1 MPDAAPK
8 ILHVFPGF
16 DPGGTELR
24 TVALINALGPRFRH
38 RILTLTPDK
47 GAAARL
53 DSALG
58 VEIIGPPRR
67 GNALQWPLTLREI
80 ARREEPAVIITYNW
94 GATDMILGARLGARC
109 AFIHNECGFGPD
121 EAERMIPRRVW
132 TRRVLLNT
140 IFRTVVVSEALFDTA
155 QRDFRIAPERLQFI
169 RTGVR
174 TERFKPGRNFVVR
187 RRHGLGEDDLVF
199 GFVGGL
205 RPEKNLPLLIRAFAS
220 AGLSTA
226 HLLLV
231 GEGGLRAELEKLAAE
246 LKVADRVI
254 FAGRAAEPL
263 EYYHAIDVFTMS
275 SITEQTSNAQL
286 EAMAC
291 GRPCILTDVGDCRV
305 VLGEG
310 KSAGSAVVASGD
322 VPGFAAAMTAL
333 ARDPGLRE
341 RAGRVNRERVV
352 REYSFDR
359 MVEEYAALW
368 SAAAACVD
376 ERMKG

>member
-1 MPDAAPK
+1 MSAAPK

-24 TVALINALGPRFRH
+24 TVALINALGGRFRH

-53 DSALG
+53 DPGLG
-58 VEIIGPPRR
+58 VEVTGPPAR
-67 GNALQWPLTLREI
+67 GNALEWPLTLRAI
-80 ARREEPAVIITYNW
+80 ARREQPHVVITYNW
-94 GATDMILGARLGARC
+94 GSTDMILGARPGARFS
-109 AFIHNECGFGPD
+109 FIHNECGFGPD

-132 TRRVLLNT
+132 TRRLLLNT
-140 IFRTVVVSEALFDTA
+140 IFRTVVVSQALFETA
-155 QRDFRIAPERLQFI
+155 QRDFRIAPARLQFI
-169 RTGVR
+169 RTGVH
-174 TERFKPGRNFVVR
+174 TGRFKPGQNFVVR
-187 RRHGLGEDDLVF
+187 RRHGLAEDDLVF

-205 RPEKNLPLLIRAFAS
+205 RPEKNLPLLLRAFAA

-226 HLLLV
+226 RLLLV
-231 GEGGLRAELEKLAAE
+231 GEGALRGELEALAAG
-246 LKVADRVI
+246 LGIAGRVI

-291 GRPCILTDVGDCRV
+291 GRPCILTDAGDCRV

-310 KSAGSAVVASGD
+310 GEAGSAVVASGD
-322 VPGFAAAMTAL
+322 EAGFARAMVAL

-359 MVEEYAALW
+359 MVEEYSALW
-368 SAAAACVD
+368 SAAAASAD
-376 ERMKG
+376 ERMKR